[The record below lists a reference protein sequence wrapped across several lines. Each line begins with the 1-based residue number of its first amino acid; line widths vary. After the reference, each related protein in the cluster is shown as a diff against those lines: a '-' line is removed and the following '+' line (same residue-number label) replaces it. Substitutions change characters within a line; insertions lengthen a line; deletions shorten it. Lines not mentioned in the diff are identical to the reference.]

1 MVFKDNEA
9 NVGPIIYASD
19 LEVCTWFS
27 LNSPFFNDNP
37 QDGWI
42 FMETGNN
49 YILRGNMRV
58 LKPGYYFQT
67 IVKNF
72 SLAESQKSV
81 VVCGLKNASECYY
94 RYFPSICSQSASPGE
109 NIIVNVVASD
119 DYDHETTAF
128 LEIKVW
134 LGL

>member
-9 NVGPIIYASD
+9 NIGPIIYASD

-49 YILRGNMRV
+49 YILRGKLRL

-67 IVKNF
+67 IVKIF

-81 VVCGLKNASECYY
+81 MVCGLKNVIIIIIIFYL
-94 RYFPSICSQSASPGE
+94 FTVSITRREHHS
-109 NIIVNVVASD
+109 
-119 DYDHETTAF
+119 
-128 LEIKVW
+128 
-134 LGL
+134 